1 MSQKKLPNSEKYSI
15 FASKNT
21 LITTAVK
28 QKDHLF
34 RRGVIGGL
42 VLALLLVSVSQK
54 SMAQDNK
61 PSIDFFSGID
71 VGITDYT
78 FYRQYNVLF
87 GLTPGFKFDMGHH
100 WLLSAKGNVWLVNNY
115 NNNLKRAYLTMFVLS
130 KELKAGPIYLKGS
143 VGLFSNARYGFD
155 LKAFLPVTQW
165 LAFEAQAGI
174 TGLLTMAGGW
184 SMSPIGRF
192 SGTIGGDIYIPKW
205 NTQFRGVIGSY
216 VFQDWG
222 FEGEVMRHFNHTTLG
237 LYLKWNNIAGQLNQ
251 EGITL
256 VQSLKKGMDGGFR
269 VTIMIP
275 PYKRTHRTVNFR
287 TASNYNLICLIR
299 GLNIYRDANQLYRT
313 DTEENMRDG
322 WFSRDLLQWGSHTM
336 EPDFIYQGKEDKE

>member
-1 MSQKKLPNSEKYSI
+1 MRPTTKLIVTKKLPNSEKYSI

-130 KELKAGPIYLKGS
+130 KELKAGPVYLKGS

-192 SGTIGGDIYIPKW
+192 SGTIGGDI
-205 NTQFRGVIGSY
+205 
-216 VFQDWG
+216 
-222 FEGEVMRHFNHTTLG
+222 
-237 LYLKWNNIAGQLNQ
+237 
-251 EGITL
+251 
-256 VQSLKKGMDGGFR
+256 
-269 VTIMIP
+269 
-275 PYKRTHRTVNFR
+275 
-287 TASNYNLICLIR
+287 
-299 GLNIYRDANQLYRT
+299 
-313 DTEENMRDG
+313 
-322 WFSRDLLQWGSHTM
+322 
-336 EPDFIYQGKEDKE
+336 